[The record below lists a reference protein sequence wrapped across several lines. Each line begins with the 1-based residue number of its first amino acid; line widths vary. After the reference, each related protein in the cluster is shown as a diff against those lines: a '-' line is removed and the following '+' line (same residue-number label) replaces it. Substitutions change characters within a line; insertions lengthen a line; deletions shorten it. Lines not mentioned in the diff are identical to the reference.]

1 MFSVRNSR
9 NFPDG
14 AKIHNR
20 ALLSN
25 YPRGF
30 FAAQAYTMHKNS
42 YLWQSK
48 QCHVEQS
55 GEFLLKEFYLMLK
68 TADGGLHKLRME
80 REVNAREVLAYLE
93 EREEAVRIGFDCRDR
108 QGRCQ

>member
-30 FAAQAYTMHKNS
+30 FAAQASTMHKNS

-55 GEFLLKEFYLMLK
+55 GASKKQMFNGAALIFFLLVWQSLCDSLCSYFVRQF
-68 TADGGLHKLRME
+68 AALRMTNK
-80 REVNAREVLAYLE
+80 RLATDSLNS
-93 EREEAVRIGFDCRDR
+93 
-108 QGRCQ
+108 